1 MQTALNRD
9 LYRQD
14 NTSSLISSSEG
25 LLEISF
31 ASTLGALLNVLLK

>member
-1 MQTALNRD
+1 MHTALNRD
-9 LYRQD
+9 LYRQY

-31 ASTLGALLNVLLK
+31 TSTLDVLLNVLLQ